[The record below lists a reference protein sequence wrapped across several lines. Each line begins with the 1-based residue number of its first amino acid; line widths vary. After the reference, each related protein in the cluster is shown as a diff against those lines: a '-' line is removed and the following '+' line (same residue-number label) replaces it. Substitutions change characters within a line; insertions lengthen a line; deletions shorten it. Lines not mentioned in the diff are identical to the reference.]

1 MKRYCRVSGVWSLC
15 VTLSVLLIPSLSGAQ
30 SSEPKNLVSGAD
42 SSLEKKG
49 KFRDALAELK
59 LTETQKQELMKL
71 RKERKAEQKQNVE
84 ALQQLRRQIKEE
96 LLKKDPDRKKLDS
109 YSEQIA
115 LTHKKIAGS
124 MISHLLKVKT
134 VISQEQFEK
143 LLNFHW
149 KEFMLH
155 KGNKAKENHD
165 INEESE

>member
-1 MKRYCRVSGVWSLC
+1 LC
-15 VTLSVLLIPSLSGAQ
+15 VTLSVLLIPLLSVAQ
-30 SSEPKNLVSGAD
+30 SSEPKNLNACAD
-42 SSLEKKG
+42 SSSEKKG
-49 KFRDALAELK
+49 NFRDALAELK

-84 ALQQLRRQIKEE
+84 ALQQLRKQIKEE

-143 LLNFHW
+143 LLSLHW
-149 KEFMLH
+149 KEFMMH
-155 KGNKAKENHD
+155 NGKKAKEKHA